1 MKRLFWRLTMMFWTL
16 FCIVLL
22 SVALTFYLNYE
33 KNYSQR
39 LFEIDQDVNVIG
51 MKIDANI
58 REYVRLVKSEEYKL
72 LKILKENLKLIES
85 LNNDDI
91 DLFIEQKLNRQLERI
106 EKNE

>member
-1 MKRLFWRLTMMFWTL
+1 MKRLFWNLTMMFWTL

-51 MKIDANI
+51 MKMDANT
-58 REYVRLVKSEEYKL
+58 REYIRLVKSEEYKL
-72 LKILKENLKLIES
+72 LKILKENLQLIES

-91 DLFIEQKLNRQLERI
+91 ERLI
-106 EKNE
+106 DEFVPGG